1 MKKGLA
7 LLLSLALVICMIPAT
22 AVTAFADTAPVPLT
36 DSMVVFS
43 TSSSVLYNGANVA
56 PKITVTP
63 SASQTAT
70 ENRDYT
76 VSWNPTT
83 SNGNLDAGTYAAT
96 VTAKEGSKVL
106 TGSVTK
112 NFVVEKVDFNKATL
126 VYTGNTD
133 TSFFTGFDKLKV
145 GEKVEKITTTDVKVT
160 QNGTEIANS
169 LYSVNANKLS
179 NTQIR
184 VTATPVLR
192 KPSVTGPVIYQDI
205 NLTTCLD
212 DNYEIRGL
220 GSNGT
225 IPDQEYNGGNAIKPT
240 IYVVA
245 KTSTSTYN
253 SLKEGTDYT
262 VVYTDNT
269 QGNKVATVTVKG
281 INNYSGTLTK
291 TFAIKGKD
299 VSKLT
304 ISGQNTVQN
313 QKPTFAVKD
322 GNTTLTEGVDY
333 QIVNYNSAAPGSN
346 AGTAEIQGIGNYT
359 GNRSASFNVIATGN
373 TFGQNDVTFGTY
385 TPSYNGSTQYAT
397 ITVKL
402 GNTILTK
409 DRDYKVEYSYRD
421 TKGNTVTTQYPKDAR
436 TYSVRVTGIGNY
448 AGSATGGFTIVPVTL
463 DWAEIVLGSS
473 TVAYNGV
480 YVPKVSVKHKY
491 NNYYFPESD
500 YEVTYR
506 NVNSIYSSYLK
517 PTAVVTV
524 KEGGNLT
531 TRGSSVQ
538 QLTKEFSIAS
548 RSLSNCTIN
557 FTDYRNSSAYTGSAI
572 KPTVTVRDTSLNRI
586 LSLNSDYTVTYK
598 DSTGRTVY
606 SLTDTGVYSVIVTGA
621 GAYSGSQTLTYTI
634 TGKDISSY
642 TVTLKES
649 SVAADGLTKVPVIV
663 SVKNGYYNTLSS
675 RDYTVSYQDSTG
687 KTVTRMSA
695 PGTYKVIVTGKNG
708 YSGSCYAAFRIVGKS
723 QTITGVDSTYKVY
736 PTSETFKLTPSATE
750 ATGFTYVSSD
760 PTVATVSAAGYVT
773 PLKAGRAKI
782 TITTTGNRTYD
793 PATYSTVIK
802 VYPTKATMTKKP
814 WNTGKKGQIQV
825 RWNKQDNVT
834 RYEVRYSRSKSFN
847 KGTYLTKK
855 VNPAYNTY
863 STQSTK
869 ISNLKSGYTYY
880 VKVRAVKEVTNDYGK
895 TLTYYGKWS
904 NWKSVKVK

>member
-22 AVTAFADTAPVPLT
+22 AVTAFAANEPTQLNT
-36 DSMVVFS
+36 GMIVFDASS
-43 TSSSVLYNGANVA
+43 TVLYDGNNHIPSISVRNGDTTIN
-56 PKITVTP
+56 
-63 SASQTAT
+63 SN
-70 ENRDYT
+70 EYT
-76 VSWNPTT
+76 VAWSPAVDNNTV
-83 SNGNLDAGTYAAT
+83 LAAGTYTVT
-96 VTAKEGSKVL
+96 VTANSRATAISGSAQK
-106 TGSVTK
+106 S
-112 NFVVEKVDFNKATL
+112 FVVEKVDFNKATL

-133 TSFFTGFDKLKV
+133 TSNFIGFDKLKV
-145 GEKVEKITTTDVKVT
+145 GDAVEKIGMNDVKVT

-169 LYSVNANKLS
+169 LYHVNANKLS

-184 VTATPVLR
+184 VTATPVSGN
-192 KPSVTGPVIYQDI
+192 PSVTGPVIYQDI
-205 NLTTCLD
+205 NLTTRLE

-245 KTSTSTYN
+245 KTSTSIYN

-313 QKPTFAVKD
+313 QKPAFAVKD

-359 GNRSASFNVIATGN
+359 GNRSASFNVIAAGN
-373 TFGQNDVTFGTY
+373 TFVQNDVTFGTY

-421 TKGNTVTTQYPKDAR
+421 SKGNNVVTQTPKDAR

-448 AGSATGGFTIVPVTL
+448 AGTATGGFTIVPVTL

-473 TVAYNGV
+473 TVSYNGV

-491 NNYYFPESD
+491 NNYYFAESD

-506 NVNSIYSSYLK
+506 NVNYNYSSYLK
-517 PTAVVTV
+517 PTVIVTA

-531 TRGSSVQ
+531 SRGSSVS
-538 QLTKEFSIAS
+538 QLTKEFTIAS

-572 KPTVTVRDTSLNRI
+572 KPTVVVRDTSLNRT
-586 LSLNSDYTVTYK
+586 LTLNSDYTVTYK
-598 DSTGRTVY
+598 NSAGKTVY
-606 SLTDTGVYSVIVTGA
+606 SLVDTGTYSVVVTGA

-634 TGKDISSY
+634 TGKDITGY

-649 SVAADGLTKVPVIV
+649 SVNADGYSKIPVIV

-687 KTVTRMSA
+687 KTVISMSA
-695 PGTYKVIVTGKNG
+695 PGTYKVVVTGKNG
-708 YSGSCYAAFRIVGKS
+708 YSGSCYATFRIVGLS

-736 PTSETFKLTPSATE
+736 PTSETFKLTPNATE
-750 ATGFTYVSSD
+750 ATGFTFTSSD
-760 PTVATVSAAGYVT
+760 PTVATVSSAGYVT

-782 TITTTGNRTYD
+782 TITTTGNRKYD
-793 PATYSTVIK
+793 QVSFSTVIK
-802 VYPTKATMTKKP
+802 VYPTKAVMSRKP
-814 WNTGKKGQIQV
+814 WTTGKKGQIQV

-869 ISNLKSGYTYY
+869 ISKLKSGYTYY

>member
-7 LLLSLALVICMIPAT
+7 ILLSLALVICMIPAT
-22 AVTAFADTAPVPLT
+22 AVTAFAANEPTQLNT
-36 DSMVVFS
+36 GMIVFD
-43 TSSSVLYNGANVA
+43 TSSTVLYDGNNHIPGISVKNGDTTIN
-56 PKITVTP
+56 
-63 SASQTAT
+63 SN
-70 ENRDYT
+70 EYT
-76 VSWNPTT
+76 VAWSPTVD
-83 SNGNLDAGTYAAT
+83 NNAVLAAGTYTVT
-96 VTAKEGSKVL
+96 VTANSGATAISGSAQK
-106 TGSVTK
+106 S
-112 NFVVEKVDFNKATL
+112 FVVEKVDFNKATL

-133 TSFFTGFDKLKV
+133 TSKFSGFDKLKV
-145 GEKVEKITTTDVKVT
+145 GDAVTQITTDAVKVT
-160 QNGTEIANS
+160 QNGIVIEKR

-184 VTATPVLR
+184 VTATPFSGNA
-192 KPSVTGPVIYQDI
+192 SVTGPVIYQDI
-205 NLTTCLD
+205 NLTTPLE

-359 GNRSASFNVIATGN
+359 GNRSASFNVIAAGN
-373 TFGQNDVTFGTY
+373 TFVQNDVTFGTY

-421 TKGNTVTTQYPKDAR
+421 SKGNNVVTQTPKDAR

-448 AGSATGGFTIVPVTL
+448 AGTATGGFTIVPVTL

-473 TVAYNGV
+473 TVSYNGV

-491 NNYYFPESD
+491 NNYYFAESD

-506 NVNSIYSSYLK
+506 NVNYSYFSYLK
-517 PTAVVTV
+517 PTVIVTA

-531 TRGSSVQ
+531 SRGSSVS
-538 QLTKEFSIAS
+538 QLTKEFTIAS

-572 KPTVTVRDTSLNRI
+572 KPTVVVRDTSLNRT
-586 LSLNSDYTVTYK
+586 LTLNSDYTVTYK
-598 DSTGRTVY
+598 NSAGKTVY
-606 SLTDTGVYSVIVTGA
+606 SLVDTGTYSVVVTGA

-634 TGKDISSY
+634 TGKDITGY

-649 SVAADGLTKVPVIV
+649 SVNADGYSKIPVIV

-687 KTVTRMSA
+687 KTVISMSA
-695 PGTYKVIVTGKNG
+695 PGTYKVVVTGRNG
-708 YSGSCYAAFRIVGKS
+708 YSGSCYATFRIVGLS

-736 PTSETFKLTPSATE
+736 PTSETFKLTPNATE
-750 ATGFTYVSSD
+750 ATGFTFTSSD
-760 PTVATVSAAGYVT
+760 PTVATVSSAGYVT

-782 TITTTGNRTYD
+782 TITTTGNRKYD
-793 PATYSTVIK
+793 QVSFSTVIK
-802 VYPTKATMTKKP
+802 VYPTKAVMSKKP
-814 WNTGKKGQIQV
+814 WTTGKKGQIQV

-869 ISNLKSGYTYY
+869 ISKLKSGYTYY